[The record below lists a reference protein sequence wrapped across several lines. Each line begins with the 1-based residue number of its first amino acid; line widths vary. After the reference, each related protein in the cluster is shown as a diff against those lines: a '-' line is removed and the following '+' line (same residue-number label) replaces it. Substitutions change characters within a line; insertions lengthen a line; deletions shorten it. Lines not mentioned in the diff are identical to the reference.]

1 MKDQKYLKTKDV
13 AKMFNVS
20 RQSIYEWRQAGM
32 PFIGSGNLMFY
43 IEEEIVEWIK
53 NRNSAPKVKA
63 AIDESDK
70 IKEVIESNYPK

>member
-70 IKEVIESNYPK
+70 VKEVIESNYPK